1 MGVMDLS
8 SGKFFFGLQWK
19 VRLVG
24 SVSVLLTFVNSI
36 GLGLGDTFGPRL
48 SERRNHRPKNPEE
61 SFEPPL
67 LTPYHT

>member
-1 MGVMDLS
+1 M
-8 SGKFFFGLQWK
+8 
-19 VRLVG
+19 
-24 SVSVLLTFVNSI
+24 SVLLTFVNSI